1 MKMHE
6 ILPKL
11 NIITTSEEDAFLEKH
26 GNKISIDILNERD
39 TVLAHNLVRKGIYKY
54 SKDRSEIKLN
64 PNAIVKSKSV

>member
-11 NIITTSEEDAFLEKH
+11 NIITTSEESAFLEKH
-26 GNKISIDILNERD
+26 GNRISIDSLNERD
-39 TVLAHNLVRKGIYKY
+39 TVLAHNLARKGIYKY
-54 SKDRSEIKLN
+54 AKDRSELKLN